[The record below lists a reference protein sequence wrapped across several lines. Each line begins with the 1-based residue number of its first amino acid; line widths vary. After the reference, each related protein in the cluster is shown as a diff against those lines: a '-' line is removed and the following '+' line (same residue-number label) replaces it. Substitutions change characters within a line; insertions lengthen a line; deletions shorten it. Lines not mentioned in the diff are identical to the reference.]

1 MNTERVI
8 GMGAGIIIVLIL
20 LFILM
25 KVAGI

>member
-8 GMGAGIIIVLIL
+8 GMAAGIIIVLIL